1 MQTASTCFQT
11 VEQYGVF
18 QKELTPVEARQKS
31 DVLIWVDIGYK
42 HECNPK
48 WCMSNPLTSHGH
60 YDVETCNWTGCTGSS
75 WNADKP
81 SWSRTASPR
90 KTIRTAL
97 IFQSGSLVD
106 HEVAEEPS
114 WNSDWCSWSRK
125 LMSLA
130 GPKHLPAVVGRRPAP
145 CSSLRMSLQLLR
157 RGEVGMSDPL
167 CHGDTSSWAPTL
179 PTTCWVLDVN
189 PTIFMAKIKY
199 VVNMEFLHQTLPTDY
214 PFARI

>member
-31 DVLIWVDIGYK
+31 DVWIWVDIGYK

-48 WCMSNPLTSHGH
+48 RCMSNPLTSHGH

-81 SWSRTASPR
+81 SWSRTASPG

-130 GPKHLPAVVGRRPAP
+130 GPKHLPAVVGRCPAP
-145 CSSLRMSLQLLR
+145 CSSLRTLEK
-157 RGEVGMSDPL
+157 GW
-167 CHGDTSSWAPTL
+167 SWHEWPTL
-179 PTTCWVLDVN
+179 SWGY
-189 PTIFMAKIKY
+189 IKLSSHSTNY
-199 VVNMEFLHQTLPTDY
+199 LLGFGRKSYYFHG
-214 PFARI
+214 